1 MLEILGIF
9 YLCNANKKNALARG
23 CKPGLY
29 IGLTIGFWLGFEFL
43 SIFVGAFNGLETTA
57 LYPLAIFSA
66 LLGGLISYIL
76 AKNCPKGTY
85 VEPMDQMTLNSN
97 RTAEK
102 LIVPATLEIVCKKFF
117 LGSRLGY
124 PVTLNGQNIG
134 ALSSGKLITVNTNQK
149 QNILCASDAYGQKS
163 KPFLFTVEN
172 ASRAQISFKPGKFLL
187 ESVSGGI
194 PAAQVNI
201 QQSLQS
207 NPAAPSI
214 SYCRSCGAKVLMG
227 GDCCTSCG
235 ASL

>member
-43 SIFVGAFNGLETTA
+43 SIFVGAFSGLETTV
-57 LYPLAIFSA
+57 LYPLALLCA

-76 AKNCPKGTY
+76 ARNCPKGTY

-102 LIVPATLEIVCKKFF
+102 LVIPATLEITCKKIF
-117 LGSRLGY
+117 LGSRMGY

-134 ALSSGKLITVNTNQK
+134 SLSSGKLITANTNQK
-149 QNILCASDAYGQKS
+149 QNILRASDAYGQKL

-172 ASRAQISFKPGKFLL
+172 ASLAQISFKPGKFVL
-187 ESVSGGI
+187 ESVSGSI
-194 PAAQVNI
+194 SAAQVNT
-201 QQSLQS
+201 QQNLQS
-207 NPAAPSI
+207 NQAAPAV

-227 GDCCTSCG
+227 GDYCTNCG
-235 ASL
+235 SNL

>member
-43 SIFVGAFNGLETTA
+43 SIFVGAFIGLETPV
-57 LYPLAIFSA
+57 LYLLAIFSA

-76 AKNCPKGTY
+76 ARNCPKGTY

-102 LIVPATLEIVCKKFF
+102 LIVPATLEIVCKKVF
-117 LGSRLGY
+117 LGSRMGY

-134 ALSSGKLITVNTNQK
+134 ALSSEKLITVNTNQK
-149 QNILCASDAYGQKS
+149 QNILRASDAYGQKL

-172 ASRAQISFKPGKFLL
+172 ASLAQISFKPGKFLL

-194 PAAQVNI
+194 PASQANI
-201 QQSLQS
+201 QPNLQP
-207 NPAAPSI
+207 NPAAPAVSF
-214 SYCRSCGAKVLMG
+214 CRSCGAKVMMG
-227 GDCCTSCG
+227 GDYCSNCG